1 MYGLRIQHEVGASSQ
16 DKAGVLPGSKTV
28 PLKSVGV
35 DVTIKGFVANVQ
47 STLTYENQKEV
58 AVETVFVFPI
68 DDQSAVY
75 QFEADIDGRHIV
87 AECQDKEQ
95 ARETYKDALKTGH
108 TAMLL
113 SESDTSGD
121 VFECKLGNLPP
132 HGAATLTFSYVTE
145 LTTGSEGIVT
155 FTLPTVLNP
164 RYTPPGFEMSPPSSD
179 AIHYTDIQY
188 QIRFVTKVEGQH
200 LIKAIVPKMDML
212 KVDLAEDKKS
222 ANVTLDDT
230 TKFKFDHDLSLTLEY
245 EDVFQPTVI
254 LEKGQNS
261 KEGFLKSDVVMMDF
275 LPDLRSVPELIEAE
289 FVFVIDCSASM
300 RGDRIAKAKET
311 VLLLLKSL
319 PVGCF
324 FNVVAFGSS
333 FEWWF
338 TSSMKYDE
346 NSLEEALKLQK
357 VLDANL
363 GGTEILRPLESLYA
377 QPLHTAKFR
386 QVFLLTDGDVSNTNQ
401 VITLARKN
409 ATNTRIFTFGIGEGA
424 STSLVRNV
432 AKVTNGLATFVTD
445 KEKLQNKVM
454 TVLNHAM
461 QQPVTNLNLEWNLPP
476 GCTAINI
483 PQQAPVVF
491 KGQKVITYA
500 LINGVEHLNE
510 DTQCSAV
517 LKGDIGKENSIH
529 YTLNFD
535 LMTVVKSDDSFPVHR
550 LAAKT
555 QIKDFETAGDDSKKG
570 EITLLSMSSNVVSRY
585 TAFVGVDKD
594 KKELVDGGRLVK
606 RPYFYGYLPMG
617 YAIAWGD
624 DAYDHIYESTNYGS
638 DKSDRKS
645 KANYRRRGFSFS
657 LGSMVPDKLRNL
669 FSRKSKRKSVS
680 KDPSETSRRADSMD
694 NMAECMDEA
703 DDCMALNSKE
713 LIGDSRVSQDDRK
726 LHPSSI
732 EHDGTSGVMTLI
744 DLQKFDGSWVLDREL
759 AKAVRL
765 SEDFLKSKLPDNL
778 DTSVWATAV
787 GVACLQKKFGSEKTL
802 WELIEKK
809 ALAWMSSQNLA
820 GKTVSELVTL
830 ARDVL
835 STPP

>member
-1 MYGLRIQHEVGASSQ
+1 MYGLRIQHEEGASSQ
-16 DKAGVLPGSKTV
+16 GKAIVLPGSKTV

-47 STLTYENQKEV
+47 STLTYENQKEA

-121 VFECKLGNLPP
+121 VFECKLGNLPS

-145 LTTGSEGIVT
+145 LTTDSEGIVT

-188 QIRFVTKVEGQH
+188 QMRFVTKVEGQH

-212 KVDLAEDKKS
+212 KVELAEDKKS
-222 ANVTLDDT
+222 ANVTLDDA

-275 LPDLRSVPELIEAE
+275 LPDLRSVPGLTEAE

-300 RGDRIAKAKET
+300 GGDRIAKAKET

-333 FEWWF
+333 FKWWF
-338 TSSMKYDE
+338 TSSKKYKE
-346 NSLEEALKLQK
+346 KSLKEALKLQK
-357 VLDANL
+357 GLDANL
-363 GGTEILRPLESLYA
+363 GGTELLQPLESLYA
-377 QPLHTAKFR
+377 QPLHSTTFR

-401 VITLARKN
+401 VITLAKKN
-409 ATNTRIFTFGIGEGA
+409 ADNTRIFTFGIGEGA

-476 GCTAINI
+476 SCTAINI

-500 LINGVEHLNE
+500 LINGVEHLTE
-510 DTQCSAV
+510 DTQCSVV
-517 LKGDIGKENSIH
+517 LKGDIGKENSIY

-535 LMTVVKSDDSFPVHR
+535 LLSVVEPDESFPVHR

-555 QIKDFETAGDDSKKG
+555 QIKDFEATGDDSKKG
-570 EITLLSMSSNVVSRY
+570 EITLLSMSANVVSRY

-594 KKELVDGGRLVK
+594 KKELVDGGRVVQRLDFHSDLDIPCGTSVSYSALLD
-606 RPYFYGYLPMG
+606 RPPSRILMMTMILLKFTTSMNQMTAAGG
-617 YAIAWGD
+617 YAR
-624 DAYDHIYESTNYGS
+624 YIY
-638 DKSDRKS
+638 KQ
-645 KANYRRRGFSFS
+645 ANMFKV
-657 LGSMVPDKLRNL
+657 L
-669 FSRKSKRKSVS
+669 
-680 KDPSETSRRADSMD
+680 
-694 NMAECMDEA
+694 
-703 DDCMALNSKE
+703 KE
-713 LIGDSRVSQDDRK
+713 
-726 LHPSSI
+726 
-732 EHDGTSGVMTLI
+732 
-744 DLQKFDGSWVLDREL
+744 
-759 AKAVRL
+759 
-765 SEDFLKSKLPDNL
+765 
-778 DTSVWATAV
+778 
-787 GVACLQKKFGSEKTL
+787 
-802 WELIEKK
+802 
-809 ALAWMSSQNLA
+809 
-820 GKTVSELVTL
+820 
-830 ARDVL
+830 
-835 STPP
+835 

>member
-1 MYGLRIQHEVGASSQ
+1 MYGLRIKNEEETSSQ
-16 DKAGVLPGSKTV
+16 V

-47 STLTYENQKEV
+47 STLTYENQKEA

-95 ARETYKDALKTGH
+95 ARETYRDALSTGY

-132 HGAATLTFSYVTE
+132 HGAATLTFSYVIE
-145 LTTGSEGIVT
+145 LSTDSEGIVT

-164 RYTPPGFEMSPPSSD
+164 RYTPPDFEMPPPSDD
-179 AIHYTDIQY
+179 AIHYTDVQY
-188 QIRFVTKVEGQH
+188 QMQFATKVQGQH
-200 LIKAIVPKMDML
+200 LIKSIVPKMDIM

-222 ANVTLDDT
+222 ANITLNDAG
-230 TKFKFDHDLSLTLEY
+230 KLKFDHDLSLTLEY
-245 EDVFQPTVI
+245 EDVFQPTII
-254 LEKGQNS
+254 LEKGQDD
-261 KEGFLKSDVVMMDF
+261 KEGFLKSDVVMIDF
-275 LPDLRSVPELIEAE
+275 LPDLRSVPELTEAE
-289 FVFVIDCSASM
+289 FVFVIDCSGSM
-300 RGDRIAKAKET
+300 SGDRIAKAKET

-333 FEWWF
+333 FKWWF
-338 TSSMKYDE
+338 KNSKKYE
-346 NSLEEALKLQK
+346 EKSLKEALKLQK
-357 VLDANL
+357 SLKANL
-363 GGTEILRPLESLYA
+363 GGTAILKTLESLYE
-377 QPLHTAKFR
+377 QPLHTTTCR
-386 QVFLLTDGDVSNTNQ
+386 QVFLLTDGNVSNTNK
-401 VITLARKN
+401 VITLAKKN
-409 ATNTRIFTFGIGEGA
+409 ADNTRIFTFGIGEGA

-432 AKVTNGLATFVTD
+432 AKVTHGLATFVTD

-454 TVLNHAM
+454 TVLKYAM
-461 QQPVTNLNLEWNLPP
+461 QQPVVNLNLEWNLPP

-483 PQQAPVVF
+483 PQQVPDVF
-491 KGQKVITYA
+491 KGHKVMAYA
-500 LINGVEHLNE
+500 LINGVENVEE
-510 DTQCSAV
+510 DGQCSIV
-517 LKGDIGKENSIH
+517 LKGDMGKENSIH

-535 LMTVVKSDDSFPVHR
+535 LLSVVKSDESFPVHR

-555 QIKDFETAGDDSKKG
+555 QIKEFETSGDDSKRG
-570 EITLLSMSSNVVSRY
+570 EITLLSMSANVVSRY
-585 TAFVGVDKD
+585 TPFVGVDKD
-594 KKELVDGGRLVK
+594 KKELVDGSRLQRRDSFDRVM
-606 RPYFYGYLPMG
+606 YGCSLELAGFMGSCGIDDLQLCSLDSSSNQFY
-617 YAIAWGD
+617 
-624 DAYDHIYESTNYGS
+624 SSN
-638 DKSDRKS
+638 K

-694 NMAECMDEA
+694 NMDECMDEA
-703 DDCMALNSKE
+703 DDCVAFNSN
-713 LIGDSRVSQDDRK
+713 SRVSQDDRK

-759 AKAVRL
+759 AKAVHL

-778 DTSVWATAV
+778 DTSVWATAL

-809 ALAWMSSQNLA
+809 ALAWMSSQNLE
-820 GKTVSELVTL
+820 GKTISELVTL

>member
-1 MYGLRIQHEVGASSQ
+1 MYGLRIQHDVGASSQ

-179 AIHYTDIQY
+179 AIQYTDIQY
-188 QIRFVTKVEGQH
+188 QMRFVTKVEGQH

-212 KVDLAEDKKS
+212 KVDLADDKKS
-222 ANVTLDDT
+222 ANVTLDDA

-275 LPDLRSVPELIEAE
+275 LPDLRSVPELTEAE
-289 FVFVIDCSASM
+289 FVFVIDCSGSM
-300 RGDRIAKAKET
+300 GGDRIAKAKET

-333 FEWWF
+333 FKWWF

-386 QVFLLTDGDVSNTNQ
+386 QVFLLTDGGVSNTNQ

-409 ATNTRIFTFGIGEGA
+409 ADNTRIFTFGIGEGA

-454 TVLNHAM
+454 TVLKHAM
-461 QQPVTNLNLEWNLPP
+461 QLPVTNLNLEWNLPP

-491 KGQKVITYA
+491 KGQKVIIYA

-550 LAAKT
+550 LAAQT
-555 QIKDFETAGDDSKKG
+555 QIKDFEKSGDDSKKG
-570 EITLLSMSSNVVSRY
+570 EITLISMSANVVSRY
-585 TAFVGVDKD
+585 TAFVGVDKE
-594 KKELVDGGRLVK
+594 KKELVDGGRLVERHRFPK
-606 RPYFYGYLPMG
+606 RL
-617 YAIAWGD
+617 
-624 DAYDHIYESTNYGS
+624 
-638 DKSDRKS
+638 RC
-645 KANYRRRGFSFS
+645 GFSGAERRNIQLYTS
-657 LGSMVPDKLRNL
+657 KPMPKVPCGDIGYDRTDRERTKCRMSGSVYKQGR
-669 FSRKSKRKSVS
+669 
-680 KDPSETSRRADSMD
+680 
-694 NMAECMDEA
+694 
-703 DDCMALNSKE
+703 
-713 LIGDSRVSQDDRK
+713 
-726 LHPSSI
+726 
-732 EHDGTSGVMTLI
+732 TSGVMTLI

-759 AKAVRL
+759 AAAVCL
-765 SEDFLKSKLPDNL
+765 SEDVLKSKLPDNL
-778 DTSVWATAV
+778 DTSVWATAL
-787 GVACLQKKFGSEKTL
+787 GVACLQKKFASEKTL

-809 ALAWMSSQNLA
+809 ALSWLSSQNLA

-835 STPP
+835 STPPRLLSEGDEGEQHIWYRKYFV

>member
-1 MYGLRIQHEVGASSQ
+1 MYGLRIQHEEGASSQ
-16 DKAGVLPGSKTV
+16 GKADVLPGSKTV

-47 STLTYENQKEV
+47 STLTYENQKEA

-145 LTTGSEGIVT
+145 LTTDSEGMVT

-188 QIRFVTKVEGQH
+188 QMRFVTKVEGQH

-212 KVDLAEDKKS
+212 KVDFAEDKKS
-222 ANVTLDDT
+222 ANVTLDDA

-275 LPDLRSVPELIEAE
+275 LPDLRSVPELTEAE
-289 FVFVIDCSASM
+289 FVFVIDCSGSM
-300 RGDRIAKAKET
+300 EGDRIAKAKET

-333 FEWWF
+333 FKWWF
-338 TSSMKYDE
+338 TSSKKYKE
-346 NSLEEALKLQK
+346 KSLKEALKLQK
-357 VLDANL
+357 GLDANL
-363 GGTEILRPLESLYA
+363 GGTELLLNFLF
-377 QPLHTAKFR
+377 QPLHSTTCR
-386 QVFLLTDGDVSNTNQ
+386 QVFLLTDGGVFNTNQ
-401 VITLARKN
+401 VITLAKKN
-409 ATNTRIFTFGIGEGA
+409 ADNTRIFTFGIGDGA

-476 GCTAINI
+476 SCTAINI

-500 LINGVEHLNE
+500 LINGVENLTE
-510 DTQCSAV
+510 DTQCSVV
-517 LKGDIGKENSIH
+517 LKGDIGKENSID

-535 LMTVVKSDDSFPVHR
+535 LMTVVKSADSFPVHR

-555 QIKDFETAGDDSKKG
+555 QIKDFETAGNYMIHDTCLCN
-570 EITLLSMSSNVVSRY
+570 IRY
-585 TAFVGVDKD
+585 
-594 KKELVDGGRLVK
+594 
-606 RPYFYGYLPMG
+606 
-617 YAIAWGD
+617 
-624 DAYDHIYESTNYGS
+624 
-638 DKSDRKS
+638 
-645 KANYRRRGFSFS
+645 
-657 LGSMVPDKLRNL
+657 
-669 FSRKSKRKSVS
+669 
-680 KDPSETSRRADSMD
+680 
-694 NMAECMDEA
+694 
-703 DDCMALNSKE
+703 
-713 LIGDSRVSQDDRK
+713 
-726 LHPSSI
+726 
-732 EHDGTSGVMTLI
+732 
-744 DLQKFDGSWVLDREL
+744 
-759 AKAVRL
+759 
-765 SEDFLKSKLPDNL
+765 
-778 DTSVWATAV
+778 
-787 GVACLQKKFGSEKTL
+787 
-802 WELIEKK
+802 
-809 ALAWMSSQNLA
+809 
-820 GKTVSELVTL
+820 
-830 ARDVL
+830 
-835 STPP
+835 

>member
-1 MYGLRIQHEVGASSQ
+1 MYGLRIQHEVGTSSQ
-16 DKAGVLPGSKTV
+16 GKAGVLPGSKTV

-47 STLTYENQKEV
+47 STLTYENQKEA

-145 LTTGSEGIVT
+145 LTTDSEGIVT

-179 AIHYTDIQY
+179 AIQYTDIQY
-188 QIRFVTKVEGQH
+188 QMRFVTKVEGQH

-222 ANVTLDDT
+222 ANVTLDDA

-275 LPDLRSVPELIEAE
+275 LPDLRSVPEMTEAE
-289 FVFVIDCSASM
+289 FVFVIDCSGSM
-300 RGDRIAKAKET
+300 KGDRIAKAKET

-333 FEWWF
+333 FKWWF

-346 NSLEEALKLQK
+346 TSLEEALELQK

-363 GGTEILRPLESLYA
+363 GGTEILQPLESLYA
-377 QPLHTAKFR
+377 QPLHTATFR
-386 QVFLLTDGDVSNTNQ
+386 QVFLLTDGGVSNTNQ

-409 ATNTRIFTFGIGEGA
+409 ANNTRIFTFGIGKGA

-500 LINGVEHLNE
+500 LINGVEHLTE
-510 DTQCSAV
+510 DTQCSVV

-550 LAAKT
+550 LTAKT
-555 QIKDFETAGDDSKKG
+555 QIKDFETSDDDSKKG
-570 EITLLSMSSNVVSRY
+570 EITLLSMSANVVSRY
-585 TAFVGVDKD
+585 TAFVGVDKE
-594 KKELVDGGRLVK
+594 KKELVDGGRLVQ
-606 RPYFYGYLPMG
+606 RHGFENSVLYGCMPRNYWHLPLGTSMPRS
-617 YAIAWGD
+617 AMLDGD
-624 DAYDHIYESTNYGS
+624 DDDDSTEVYDGYEP
-638 DKSDRKS
+638 DKSGRKS
-645 KANYRRRGFSFS
+645 KANYGRSGFSFS

-669 FSRKSKRKSVS
+669 FSRQRKSVS
-680 KDPSETSRRADSMD
+680 KDPSETSRRSDSVDDMD
-694 NMAECMDEA
+694 ECMDDA
-703 DDCMALNSKE
+703 DDCIAFNGKE
-713 LIGDSRVSQDDRK
+713 LIDNSRVSQDDRK

-759 AKAVRL
+759 AKAVHL
-765 SEDFLKSKLPDNL
+765 NEDFLKSKLPDNL
-778 DTSVWATAV
+778 ISSA
-787 GVACLQKKFGSEKTL
+787 
-802 WELIEKK
+802 EL
-809 ALAWMSSQNLA
+809 
-820 GKTVSELVTL
+820 
-830 ARDVL
+830 
-835 STPP
+835 

>member
-1 MYGLRIQHEVGASSQ
+1 MYGLRIQHEVGAGSQ
-16 DKAGVLPGSKTV
+16 GKAGVLPGSKTV

-47 STLTYENQKEV
+47 STLTYENQKEA

-145 LTTGSEGIVT
+145 LTTDSEGIVT

-179 AIHYTDIQY
+179 AIQYTDIQY
-188 QIRFVTKVEGQH
+188 QMRFVTKVEGQH

-212 KVDLAEDKKS
+212 KVDFAEDKKS
-222 ANVTLDDT
+222 ANVTLDDA

-275 LPDLRSVPELIEAE
+275 LPDLRSVPELTEAE
-289 FVFVIDCSASM
+289 FVFVIDCSGSM

-333 FEWWF
+333 FKWWF

-346 NSLEEALKLQK
+346 TSLEEALELQK

-363 GGTEILRPLESLYA
+363 GGTEILQPLESLYA
-377 QPLHTAKFR
+377 QPLHTATFR
-386 QVFLLTDGDVSNTNQ
+386 QVFLLTDGGVSNTNQ

-409 ATNTRIFTFGIGEGA
+409 ADNTRIFTFGIGKGA

-476 GCTAINI
+476 SCTAINI

-500 LINGVEHLNE
+500 LINGVEHLTE
-510 DTQCSAV
+510 DTQCSVV

-550 LAAKT
+550 LTAKA
-555 QIKDFETAGDDSKKG
+555 QIKDFETSGDDSKKG
-570 EITLLSMSSNVVSRY
+570 EITLLSMSANVVSRY

-594 KKELVDGGRLVK
+594 KKELVDGGRLVQRK
-606 RPYFYGYLPMG
+606 SLRGTPVGHSLPRSARRGRCGAALGSSYSLHQYESSNNLPRRKQSLQNFSDNARKSGYLQPLPKQS
-617 YAIAWGD
+617 IHTRNPEED
-624 DAYDHIYESTNYGS
+624 VLYGS
-638 DKSDRKS
+638 L
-645 KANYRRRGFSFS
+645 AGLRGA
-657 LGSMVPDKLRNL
+657 GY
-669 FSRKSKRKSVS
+669 
-680 KDPSETSRRADSMD
+680 
-694 NMAECMDEA
+694 
-703 DDCMALNSKE
+703 
-713 LIGDSRVSQDDRK
+713 
-726 LHPSSI
+726 PSSI
-732 EHDGTSGVMTLI
+732 EHGRTSGVMTLI

-759 AKAVRL
+759 AGAL
-765 SEDFLKSKLPDNL
+765 HSSEDFLKSKLPDNL

-787 GVACLQKKFGSEKTL
+787 GVACLQKKYASEKTL

-809 ALAWMSSQNLA
+809 ALAWLSSQNLA
-820 GKTVSELVTL
+820 GKTVGELVTL

-835 STPP
+835 SSTP

>member
-16 DKAGVLPGSKTV
+16 DKADVLPGSKTV

-47 STLTYENQKEV
+47 STLTYENQKEA

-87 AECQDKEQ
+87 AECQVKEQ

-179 AIHYTDIQY
+179 AIHYTDILY

-212 KVDLAEDKKS
+212 KVDLAEDKKT
-222 ANVTLDDT
+222 ANVTLDDA

-275 LPDLRSVPELIEAE
+275 LPDLRSVPELTEAE

-300 RGDRIAKAKET
+300 IRGDRIAKAKET

-346 NSLEEALKLQK
+346 NSLEEALKLQR

-377 QPLHTAKFR
+377 KPLHTAKLR
-386 QVFLLTDGDVSNTNQ
+386 QVFLLTDGGVSNTNQ

-409 ATNTRIFTFGIGEGA
+409 ADNTRIFTFGIGEGA

-476 GCTAINI
+476 SCTAINI

-491 KGQKVITYA
+491 KGQKVIIYA

-555 QIKDFETAGDDSKKG
+555 QIKDFETSGDDSKKG
-570 EITLLSMSSNVVSRY
+570 EITLLSISANVVSRY

-594 KKELVDGGRLVK
+594 KKELVDGGRLVQ
-606 RPYFYGYLPMG
+606 RRALYGCRSVPLGNVLDGSLIRGHRGPAPGSSYSL
-617 YAIAWGD
+617 
-624 DAYDHIYESTNYGS
+624 HQYESRKNIRKKSRQKSTDNARKLAYLQPLPSRGIHTRNPEEDVLYGS
-638 DKSDRKS
+638 LRFTSC
-645 KANYRRRGFSFS
+645 AGHRG
-657 LGSMVPDKLRNL
+657 G
-669 FSRKSKRKSVS
+669 
-680 KDPSETSRRADSMD
+680 
-694 NMAECMDEA
+694 
-703 DDCMALNSKE
+703 
-713 LIGDSRVSQDDRK
+713 G
-726 LHPSSI
+726 HPSSI
-732 EHDGTSGVMTLI
+732 EHGRTSGVMTLI
-744 DLQKFDGSWVLDREL
+744 DLQKFDGSWVLDREFAGAL
-759 AKAVRL
+759 HL

-778 DTSVWATAV
+778 DTSVWATAL

-830 ARDVL
+830 AHDIL
-835 STPP
+835 

>member
-1 MYGLRIQHEVGASSQ
+1 MYGLRIQHEEGASSQ
-16 DKAGVLPGSKTV
+16 V

-47 STLTYENQKEV
+47 STLTYENQKEA

-145 LTTGSEGIVT
+145 LTTDSEGIVT

-188 QIRFVTKVEGQH
+188 QMRFVTKVEGQH

-212 KVDLAEDKKS
+212 KVELAEDKKS
-222 ANVTLDDT
+222 ANVTLDDA

-275 LPDLRSVPELIEAE
+275 LPDLRSVPELTEAE
-289 FVFVIDCSASM
+289 FVFVIDCSGSM
-300 RGDRIAKAKET
+300 GGDRIAKAKET

-333 FEWWF
+333 FKWWF

-346 NSLEEALKLQK
+346 TSLEEALVLQK
-357 VLDANL
+357 GLDANL
-363 GGTEILRPLESLYA
+363 GGTEILQPLESLYA

-401 VITLARKN
+401 VITLARRN
-409 ATNTRIFTFGIGEGA
+409 AANTRIFTFGIGEGA

-476 GCTAINI
+476 SCTAINI

-500 LINGVEHLNE
+500 LINGVEHLTE
-510 DTQCSAV
+510 DTQCSVV
-517 LKGDIGKENSIH
+517 LKGDIGKENSIY

-535 LMTVVKSDDSFPVHR
+535 LLSVVESADSFPVHR

-555 QIKDFETAGDDSKKG
+555 QIKDFETAGDDSEKG
-570 EITLLSMSSNVVSRY
+570 EITLLSMSANVVSRY

-594 KKELVDGGRLVK
+594 KKELVDGGRLVQ
-606 RPYFYGYLPMG
+606 RRDLDSYWDIPGGTMLSYGARQGLC
-617 YAIAWGD
+617 D
-624 DAYDHIYESTNYGS
+624 VVYGS
-638 DKSDRKS
+638 SSPFLRHS
-645 KANYRRRGFSFS
+645 S
-657 LGSMVPDKLRNL
+657 LY
-669 FSRKSKRKSVS
+669 SRYHIH
-680 KDPSETSRRADSMD
+680 T
-694 NMAECMDEA
+694 
-703 DDCMALNSKE
+703 LN
-713 LIGDSRVSQDDRK
+713 
-726 LHPSSI
+726 SI
-732 EHDGTSGVMTLI
+732 EHDGTSDVMTLI
-744 DLQKFDGSWVLDREL
+744 DLQKFDGSWVLDQDL
-759 AKAVRL
+759 AGAL
-765 SEDFLKSKLPDNL
+765 HQSEDFLKSILPDNL
-778 DTSVWATAV
+778 DTSVWATAL
-787 GVACLQKKFGSEKTL
+787 GVACLQKKFASEKTL

-809 ALAWMSSQNLA
+809 ALAWLSSQNLA
-820 GKTVSELVTL
+820 GKTVSELVIL

-835 STPP
+835 SSPP